1 MSLSYDDN
9 AQWVK
14 IPHFLRIGSERI
26 PDLLCHNLKRLISA
40 KCDFL
45 GFLIHCVM
53 QHSPEGKFC
62 HRIMHL
68 LGDFATVCSHFLHI
82 NRDA

>member
-40 KCDFL
+40 KCDF
-45 GFLIHCVM
+45 F
-53 QHSPEGKFC
+53 KKK
-62 HRIMHL
+62 
-68 LGDFATVCSHFLHI
+68 DF
-82 NRDA
+82 